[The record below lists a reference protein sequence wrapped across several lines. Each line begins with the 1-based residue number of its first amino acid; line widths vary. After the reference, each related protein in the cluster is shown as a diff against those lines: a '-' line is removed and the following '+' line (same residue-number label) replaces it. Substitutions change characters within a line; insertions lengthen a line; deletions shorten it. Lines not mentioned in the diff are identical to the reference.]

1 MDWNKVGL
9 IAVAAAVIYYAYR
22 MVKSGGYRA
31 LMERSRNAPQH
42 WGTFAIIILC
52 VIAFV
57 YLLIRL

>member
-9 IAVAAAVIYYAYR
+9 IVVAVAVLYYAYR

-31 LMERSRNAPQH
+31 LVERSRNAPQH

>member
-9 IAVAAAVIYYAYR
+9 IVVAAAVIYYAYR

>member
-1 MDWNKVGL
+1 MDWNQIGL
-9 IAVAAAVIYYAYR
+9 IVVAVAVLYYAYR

-31 LMERSRNAPQH
+31 LVERSRNAPQH